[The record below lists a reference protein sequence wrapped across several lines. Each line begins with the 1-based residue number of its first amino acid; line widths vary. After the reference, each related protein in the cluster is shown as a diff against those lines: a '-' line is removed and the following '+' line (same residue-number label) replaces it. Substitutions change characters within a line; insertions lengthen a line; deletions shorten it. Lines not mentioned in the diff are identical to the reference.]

1 MSRPWFVLAGG
12 GTGGHLYPGLAVA
25 EALQHLAPSAQISV
39 FGTMRPIDREVVAPR
54 GYELVPQVVRPFPAK
69 PWHWPGF
76 LMAWRASVAAA
87 KARFRERRPAA
98 VLGLGGYAA
107 APPVVAAASL
117 GIPTALFN
125 PDAVPGRANRRL
137 ARHVREIFVQWG
149 DTAREFAGA
158 AASIVVT
165 GCPVR
170 PAVTAATAE
179 QGRAAF
185 KLDAAK
191 RTLLVTGASQGARS
205 INYACL
211 ALQDFWKQFPGWQ
224 LIHITGKTDFEAVRD
239 AYESTGIDARV
250 LAYTEAMPEALAA
263 ADLAISRAGAST
275 LAELT
280 ARGVASVL
288 IPYPYDR
295 KQHQRDNA
303 AVLERA
309 GAAIVIDDRKDAA
322 GNAAALRATLEPLM
336 NSDDRRGRMS
346 AAARTLG
353 RADAAQRIAQ
363 RLLSLGRIE
372 T

>member
-1 MSRPWFVLAGG
+1 MSRPWLVLAGG

-25 EALQHLAPSAQISV
+25 EAIQRLEPSVEIAV
-39 FGTMRPIDREVVAPR
+39 FGTQRQIDHEVVAPR
-54 GYELVPQVVRPFPAK
+54 GYELVPQSVRPFPAK

-76 LMAWRASVAAA
+76 LLAWRSSVAAA
-87 KARFRERRPAA
+87 KARFRVRRPAV

-107 APPVVAAASL
+107 APAVVAAAVL
-117 GIPTALFN
+117 DIPTALFN

-137 ARHVREIFVQWG
+137 ARHVREIFVQWE
-149 DTAREFAGA
+149 DTAREFAGSA
-158 AASIVVT
+158 ATIAVT
-165 GCPVR
+165 GCPLR

-191 RTLLVTGASQGARS
+191 RTLLVTGASQGART
-205 INYACL
+205 INLACL
-211 ALQDFWKQFPGWQ
+211 ELRDFWKQSPGWQ
-224 LIHITGKTDFEAVRD
+224 LIHVTGKADFEAVRD
-239 AYESTGIDARV
+239 AYATAGIDARV
-250 LAYTEAMPEALAA
+250 MAYTDAMPEALAA
-263 ADLAISRAGAST
+263 SDLAISRAGAST

-309 GAAIVIDDRKDAA
+309 GAAVIIDDRKDPTT
-322 GNAAALRATLEPLM
+322 NAAALRETLAPLM
-336 NSDDRRGRMS
+336 STDDRRSRMS
-346 AAARTLG
+346 AAARGLG

-363 RLLSLGRIE
+363 RLLSMGEIPR
-372 T
+372 